1 MVPQPTVL
9 HYKITTPKSKVFKFE
24 SVSKTAEVKHEMQD
38 TKNTILYIKKY
49 LKLPF
54 ISTGLIHLPKGF

>member
-38 TKNTILYIKKY
+38 TKNTILYVKI
-49 LKLPF
+49 P
-54 ISTGLIHLPKGF
+54 STAVYKHWAGTSS